1 MCADSKPL
9 QYRLLPGDF
18 AVCRL
23 DPTAEEP
30 AWARGPGFSSVT
42 RTANELSI
50 MCPAANVPAGVR
62 MERGWRVLQVVGP
75 FDFDAVGIL
84 VSFAS
89 PLARA
94 GIPILAAA
102 TFDTDYVLVQQGA
115 LAKAH
120 QVLLQAGHE
129 RVGDDR

>member
-1 MCADSKPL
+1 MPNTSKPL
-9 QYRLLPGDF
+9 RYRLLPGDF

-23 DPTAEEP
+23 APEAEEP
-30 AWARGPGFSSVT
+30 AWARGTGFCNVT

-50 MCPAANVPAGVR
+50 MCPAADVPPEVR
-62 MERGWRVLQVVGP
+62 AERGWRVLQVVGP

-115 LAKAH
+115 LAKAQ

-129 RVGDDR
+129 CVRD